1 MSSQQDAVL
10 ISFFFSSIC
19 IKANSSSWLIT
30 APLWTVS
37 TSGQQRA
44 FEAPETQNADSR
56 TDTGPSCAAAELYLR
71 RYWSELV
78 VAVQVE
84 LSAVGVAAEVQRLIP
99 VDGKAENAQ
108 EEHPH

>member
-1 MSSQQDAVL
+1 MDGQYERAAKSLFRLVKHKTL
-10 ISFFFSSIC
+10 I
-19 IKANSSSWLIT
+19 
-30 APLWTVS
+30 
-37 TSGQQRA
+37 
-44 FEAPETQNADSR
+44 PEQN
-56 TDTGPSCAAAELYLR
+56 TGPGCAPAELYLR